1 MNESRHTHIAFAD
14 LKIASKG
21 ISLKKLEPIDTAK
34 GQVESH
40 ARAMLKAQAIRGV
53 CVFVYVCVCVCIC
66 KYACVC
72 TCVYV
77 CVCVRERER
86 EREIRRA
93 GETDCM
99 RAPCSRHR

>member
-40 ARAMLKAQAIRGV
+40 ARAMLKAQAIRGADV
-53 CVFVYVCVCVCIC
+53 
-66 KYACVC
+66 
-72 TCVYV
+72 CVYV
-77 CVCVRERER
+77 CVCVS
-86 EREIRRA
+86 A
-93 GETDCM
+93 NMHVCM
-99 RAPCSRHR
+99 CVYVCV